1 MDLSKISVTILVKNS
16 QATIMQC
23 LESVKDFKEI
33 IILDNGSTD
42 ATLTLL
48 REFHLKYNNLKIYQ
62 SEFIGF
68 GPLKNKA
75 ISYASNDWILSLDS
89 DEVLDSSCKEA
100 IEKINFDENT
110 IGSISRHN
118 LYKGEWIKACGW
130 SPDYVLRLF
139 NKKAIQ
145 FNDKQVHE
153 ALDIKDNH
161 KIVKLEGF
169 ITHYAFNSIDD
180 LLNKLQRYS
189 TLWAMQ
195 NLHKDSSVIKSITHA
210 SFNFFRNYIL
220 KNGYRYG
227 YKGFIISTCNA
238 LGAFF
243 KYMKLYEL
251 KYAKPKSVSLIV
263 TTYNQPQRLAL
274 VLDSIKNLAVLP
286 NEVII
291 ADDGSTDETRN
302 LINKYQEDFPCKLI
316 HVWQEDKGFRLSQIR
331 NKAIEQSNSEYL
343 IIIDGD
349 IIVNKYFVKDHL
361 EKAVHGQFLQGSR
374 ILLKEDETRAILK
387 KQEEDKI
394 AYRLAYKHKNFKAK
408 RVSIISDTLWKH
420 SLITKKFFK
429 KHNQIKGI
437 RGCNMSFYKDDAIR
451 CGLFD
456 ESYVGWGL
464 EDSDFVA
471 RFLFAGGN
479 FRRLKFKGLAYHLYH
494 KENSR
499 AMADENYKKYLEMIE
514 KNK

>member
-316 HVWQEDKGFRLSQIR
+316 HVWQEDKGFRAAKVR
-331 NKAIEQSNSEYL
+331 NEGIKCSTCEY
-343 IIIDGD
+343 IIFIDGD
-349 IIVNKYFVKDHL
+349 MLLNEFFIQDHL
-361 EKAVHGQFLQGSR
+361 DRAVHGQFLQGNR
-374 ILLKEDETRAILK
+374 ILLSEEETNNIIAIKEHDEF
-387 KQEEDKI
+387 
-394 AYRLAYKHKNFKAK
+394 AYKKAFEHKSYKNRRNSLF
-408 RVSIISDTLWKH
+408 S
-420 SLITKKFFK
+420 SLIYNFSYIDKKFFK
-429 KHNQIKGI
+429 KHSLIKGSKS
-437 RGCNMSFYKDDAIR
+437 CNISFYKDDAIR

>member
-16 QATIMQC
+16 QATITQC

-62 SEFIGF
+62 NDFIGF

-100 IEKINFDENT
+100 IAQANFDENT
-110 IGSISRHN
+110 IGAISRHN
-118 LYKGEWIKACGW
+118 LYQGEWIKACGW

-139 NKKAIQ
+139 NKKTVQ

-153 ALDIKDNH
+153 ALAIKENH
-161 KIVKLEGF
+161 KQVKLDGF
-169 ITHYAFNSIDD
+169 IVHYAFNGIDD

-189 TLWAMQ
+189 SLWATQ
-195 NLHKDSSVIKSITHA
+195 NLHKDSSVITAITHA

-220 KNGYRYG
+220 KNGFRYG

-251 KYAKPKSVSLIV
+251 KYAPPKSVSLIV

-274 VLDSIKNLAVLP
+274 VLDSIKNLKVLA

-291 ADDGSTDETRN
+291 ADDGSTNETKD
-302 LINKYQEDFPCKLI
+302 LISSYQKDFPCKLI
-316 HVWQEDKGFRLSQIR
+316 HVWQEDEGFRAAKIR
-331 NKAIEQSNSEYL
+331 NEAIKKSSCEY
-343 IIIDGD
+343 IVCIDGD
-349 IIVNKYFVKDHL
+349 MLLNEYFIQDHL
-361 EKAVHGQFLQGSR
+361 AKAVKGQFLQGNR
-374 ILLKEDETRAILK
+374 ILLSEDETNSI
-387 KQEEDKI
+387 I
-394 AYRLAYKHKNFKAK
+394 ANKVQDSYAYKKAFEHKSYKNK
-408 RVSIISDTLWKH
+408 RN
-420 SLITKKFFK
+420 SLASNLIYKFSYKNKKFFK
-429 KHNQIKGI
+429 KSNLIKGSKS
-437 RGCNMSFYKDDAIR
+437 CNISFYKDDAIK

-471 RFLFAGGN
+471 RFLFAGGS

-499 AMADENYKKYLEMIE
+499 AHADENYKKYLAMIE
-514 KNK
+514 KNR